1 MGNSLADYKIEQ
13 LSLSGINNIK
23 WTQKNPVDPDEPKN
37 KKKKRNTSPIN
48 IIYTSNPK
56 VKPDTKK
63 LFKIENDGDSRKSKN
78 KGKQEKVFKTPLH
91 LIILSS
97 QDLQDLEDKFLFQI

>member
-1 MGNSLADYKIEQ
+1 MGKSLGDYNIEK
-13 LSLSGINNIK
+13 SSSSDIKNIK

-78 KGKQEKVFKTPLH
+78 KGKTGKSFQNSSSSNY
-91 LIILSS
+91 II
-97 QDLQDLEDKFLFQI
+97 KPGFTRPGR